1 MGNLSIKLKGFLK
14 YRLTIQ
20 KTINV
25 DNNAMDIWIVSLF
38 DTIDSSPIQIS

>member
-1 MGNLSIKLKGFLK
+1 MFSYKVKVFLN

-20 KTINV
+20 KTIIV
-25 DNNAMDIWIVSLF
+25 DNNAVDIWIVSFF